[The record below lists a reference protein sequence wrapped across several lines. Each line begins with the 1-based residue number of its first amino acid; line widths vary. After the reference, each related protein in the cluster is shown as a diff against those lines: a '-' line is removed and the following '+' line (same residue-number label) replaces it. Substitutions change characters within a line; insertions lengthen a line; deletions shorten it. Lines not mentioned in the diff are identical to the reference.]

1 MLFFTEMWERFS
13 YYGMRALLVL
23 YLVTALGQERAAA
36 LQVYAIYTGLVY
48 ITPILGGW
56 LADRYLGA
64 RRAVLLGAGLMALGH
79 FAMVF
84 PALLHPA
91 LGLLVI
97 GSGFFKPNISTLVGS
112 LYGPQDPRRD
122 SAFTIFYMGI
132 NLGAFLAPLVTGTLA
147 AAYGWHYGFA
157 AAGVGML
164 LGLAI
169 FWRGQ
174 RWLGDAGLPP
184 PRSGRIAET
193 PLALTAAEWRR
204 VLGLAIVSVFIIFFW
219 MGFEQ
224 AGGTMNLFAEQHTER
239 EILGWTFPAAW
250 FQSVNPLFIL
260 LLAPLLSWIW
270 TRWDASR
277 FALPVTAKMAFG
289 MLLLG
294 LGFVVLALAETQ
306 AGQGLL
312 GPGWLLGAYFLH
324 TLGELFLSPIGLSMV
339 SRVAPGRV
347 LALMMGLWFAAM
359 GVASYLAGTLESL
372 LTRWDLPLYWFL
384 VGTSVGTGLLLL
396 LITPWLSRLMAGTR

>member
-1 MLFFTEMWERFS
+1 
-13 YYGMRALLVL
+13 
-23 YLVTALGQERAAA
+23 
-36 LQVYAIYTGLVY
+36 
-48 ITPILGGW
+48 
-56 LADRYLGA
+56 
-64 RRAVLLGAGLMALGH
+64 
-79 FAMVF
+79 
-84 PALLHPA
+84 
-91 LGLLVI
+91 
-97 GSGFFKPNISTLVGS
+97 
-112 LYGPQDPRRD
+112 
-122 SAFTIFYMGI
+122 
-132 NLGAFLAPLVTGTLA
+132 
-147 AAYGWHYGFA
+147 
-157 AAGVGML
+157 
-164 LGLAI
+164 
-169 FWRGQ
+169 
-174 RWLGDAGLPP
+174 
-184 PRSGRIAET
+184 
-193 PLALTAAEWRR
+193 
-204 VLGLAIVSVFIIFFW
+204 

-306 AGQGLL
+306 AGQGRV
-312 GPGWLLGAYFLH
+312 GPAWLLGAYFLH

-339 SRVAPGRV
+339 SRVAPGRLV
-347 LALMMGLWFAAM
+347 ALMMGLWFAAM

-372 LTRWDLPLYWFL
+372 LIRWDLPLYWFL